1 MLVPAPN
8 LASVWPRS
16 EREPSAHAHA
26 QHVQHVQHVHSERI
40 DSNVTLVQLAR
51 VFVGSFGL
59 TSVLAALCA
68 PQTRQRERLQC
79 ILATT
84 SCAVVVALYTSI
96 LELRRGPHAYNP
108 ATNNRVESS
117 RYASWIVTHSLLAWL
132 SLSVRGPFAP
142 SNPTFLEYTYEEWK
156 QLSVSMTAL
165 AVVFGGAGIF
175 FALRAHHSASGR
187 CGYLWWTVLS
197 ILSIATAVAISA
209 TVSTAL
215 HQPADEHL
223 RSENEILV
231 GFAMSRVWVVYPLT
245 SLAKA
250 IVAYFSAHDV
260 SGALDRKLGH
270 RLGHSIVLAGE
281 ELRCVL
287 INGVR
292 ALSAARDYRSL
303 RGPHSTSALHRQP
316 LLPTGTGGIG
326 GIGIGAG
333 FDDEVPLDGTTL
345 PVLYV
350 QIFESWVAALDIVAV
365 GLPALAA
372 TVFALPVRS

>member
-1 MLVPAPN
+1 MIVPTPD

-16 EREPSAHAHA
+16 EREPSAQHGAHA
-26 QHVQHVQHVHSERI
+26 QHVQHVHSERI

-96 LELRRGPHAYNP
+96 LELRRGPHAYSP

-132 SLSVRGPFAP
+132 SLSVRGPFAR
-142 SNPTFLEYTYEEWK
+142 SNPTFLEYSYEEWK
-156 QLSVSMTAL
+156 QLSVSLTAL
-165 AVVFGGAGIF
+165 AVVFGGAGIL
-175 FALRAHHSASGR
+175 FALRAHHSANGR
-187 CGYLWWTVLS
+187 CAYLGWTALSFLS
-197 ILSIATAVAISA
+197 IGAAVVISA

-223 RSENEILV
+223 RTKNEILV
-231 GFAMSRVWVVYPLT
+231 GFAMSRVWVLYPLT

-260 SGALDRKLGH
+260 SGALDRRLGH
-270 RLGHSIVLAGE
+270 RIGHSIVLAGE

-292 ALSAARDYRSL
+292 ALSAARDVRSL
-303 RGPHSTSALHRQP
+303 GGAHSTPALHRQP
-316 LLPTGTGGIG
+316 LIPTGGGV
-326 GIGIGAG
+326 GAG

-350 QIFESWVAALDIVAV
+350 QIFESWISGLDIVAV

-372 TVFALPVRS
+372 TVFALPVRD